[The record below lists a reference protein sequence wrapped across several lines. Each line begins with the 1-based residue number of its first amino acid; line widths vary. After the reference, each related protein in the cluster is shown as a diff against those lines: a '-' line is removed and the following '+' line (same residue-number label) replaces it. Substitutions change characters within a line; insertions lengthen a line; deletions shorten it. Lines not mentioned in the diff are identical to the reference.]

1 MEHLHAMSSE
11 QLVQWLYSYIDED
24 SRLTDSRAASVEF
37 HTTVKLLQQT
47 EQEKSK

>member
-24 SRLTDSRAASVEF
+24 SRLTGSRAASVEF

-47 EQEKSK
+47 KQEKRK